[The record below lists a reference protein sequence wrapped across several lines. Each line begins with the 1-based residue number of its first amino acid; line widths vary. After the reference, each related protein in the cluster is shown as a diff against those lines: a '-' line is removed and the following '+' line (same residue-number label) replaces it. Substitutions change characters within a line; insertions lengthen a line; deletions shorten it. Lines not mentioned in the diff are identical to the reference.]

1 MISTFPDSL
10 DTKLG
15 NILKDSTQNIEILNS
30 NSLLDDDI
38 RSKLK
43 SVTTHLKVIESRMI
57 NINRDIFSFKKLDT
71 IWVSEKKED
80 INYQKI

>member
-30 NSLLDDDI
+30 NSLLNDDI